1 MQNAGNYEYSS
12 YSEWL
17 GKKEI
22 IDSQCAKLIYGVDE
36 YLEVFLKQHLN
47 KKIVDIND
55 IDEEINFAEV
65 ISEYLHNENISIE
78 MLNNN
83 EEYLKEVIKE
93 LKKNSNISARKLSE
107 ILNINRPKITKILKK
122 ME

>member
-1 MQNAGNYEYSS
+1 MQNAWDYEYSS

-22 IDSQCAKLIYGVDE
+22 IDSQCAKLIYGGDE

-47 KKIVDIND
+47 KKIVEIND

>member
-1 MQNAGNYEYSS
+1 MQNAWDYEYSS

-22 IDSQCAKLIYGVDE
+22 IDSQCAKLIYGGDE

>member
-1 MQNAGNYEYSS
+1 MQNAWDYEYSS

-22 IDSQCAKLIYGVDE
+22 IDSQCAKLIYGGDE

-93 LKKNSNISARKLSE
+93 LKKNSNISARKVSE

>member
-1 MQNAGNYEYSS
+1 MQNAWDYEYSS

-22 IDSQCAKLIYGVDE
+22 IDSQCAKLIYGGDE

-47 KKIVDIND
+47 KKIADIND

-65 ISEYLHNENISIE
+65 ISEYLYNENISIE

-83 EEYLKEVIKE
+83 EKYLKDVIKE